1 MMKFVFA
8 GVVGLWC
15 LVGLLGCVNAKAD
28 RVNYEMIIFLC
39 FAPFLP
45 LVAWACGMM

>member
-15 LVGLLGCVNAKAD
+15 LVGLLGGVNAKAN
-28 RVNYEMIIFLC
+28 RTNYEMIIF
-39 FAPFLP
+39 FGFVPFLP
-45 LVAWACGMM
+45 LVAWICGMI